1 MSQFYI
7 NSVKKRM
14 KWQKL
19 DLDNLQEEQISSSG
33 GGATSPEEEIL
44 YEESAEREDAISE
57 LRKRLH
63 DDFSHILDD
72 NIDISLNLNSN
83 KQDNISNQESK
94 ESNFNSSE
102 LNEAVAVL
110 SNIEDKVS
118 LDNEEEQKSNNF
130 DMKEQSPKIL
140 LGLISEL
147 RVLSERRTRVK
158 SKLSEVDSDLV
169 KLQEKIIIH
178 KKQHEKQIQHLQS
191 INQIYSQS
199 VSLVSKIVSEETDY
213 EKL

>member
-178 KKQHEKQIQHLQS
+178 KKHHEKQIQHLQS

>member
-94 ESNFNSSE
+94 EINFNSSE

>member
-33 GGATSPEEEIL
+33 GGVTSPEEEIL

-72 NIDISLNLNSN
+72 NIDVSLNLNSN

>member
-72 NIDISLNLNSN
+72 NIDVSLNLNSN

-118 LDNEEEQKSNNF
+118 FDNEEEQKSNNF

-178 KKQHEKQIQHLQS
+178 KKQHEKQIQRLQS

>member
-1 MSQFYI
+1 
-7 NSVKKRM
+7 
-14 KWQKL
+14 
-19 DLDNLQEEQISSSG
+19 
-33 GGATSPEEEIL
+33 
-44 YEESAEREDAISE
+44 
-57 LRKRLH
+57 
-63 DDFSHILDD
+63 
-72 NIDISLNLNSN
+72 
-83 KQDNISNQESK
+83 
-94 ESNFNSSE
+94 
-102 LNEAVAVL
+102 
-110 SNIEDKVS
+110 
-118 LDNEEEQKSNNF
+118 
-130 DMKEQSPKIL
+130 MKEQSPKIL

-178 KKQHEKQIQHLQS
+178 KKHHEKQIQHLQS

>member
-33 GGATSPEEEIL
+33 GGTTSPEEEIL

>member
-72 NIDISLNLNSN
+72 NIDVSLNLNSN

-178 KKQHEKQIQHLQS
+178 KKHHEKQIQHLQS

>member
-33 GGATSPEEEIL
+33 GGVTSPEEEIL

-72 NIDISLNLNSN
+72 NIDVSLNLNSN

-158 SKLSEVDSDLV
+158 SKLSEVDRDLV

>member
-72 NIDISLNLNSN
+72 NIDVSLNLNSN

-130 DMKEQSPKIL
+130 DMKECY
-140 LGLISEL
+140 
-147 RVLSERRTRVK
+147 
-158 SKLSEVDSDLV
+158 
-169 KLQEKIIIH
+169 
-178 KKQHEKQIQHLQS
+178 QIQVLFVVVVVPSSVAVVLKKHSTKAINFDHLDLQ
-191 INQIYSQS
+191 N
-199 VSLVSKIVSEETDY
+199 
-213 EKL
+213 

>member
-83 KQDNISNQESK
+83 NQDDISNQESK

>member
-33 GGATSPEEEIL
+33 GGTTSPEEEIL

-72 NIDISLNLNSN
+72 NIDVSLNLNSN

-178 KKQHEKQIQHLQS
+178 KKHHEKQIQHLQS

>member
-33 GGATSPEEEIL
+33 GGTTSPEEEIL

-72 NIDISLNLNSN
+72 NIDVSLNLNSN

>member
-83 KQDNISNQESK
+83 KQDNISNQEDK

>member
-72 NIDISLNLNSN
+72 NIDVSLNLNSN

>member
-33 GGATSPEEEIL
+33 GGTTSPEEEIL

-72 NIDISLNLNSN
+72 NIDVSLNLNSN

-147 RVLSERRTRVK
+147 RILSERRTRVK

>member
-72 NIDISLNLNSN
+72 NIDVSLNLNSN

-140 LGLISEL
+140 LGLISKL

>member
-1 MSQFYI
+1 MTNQEFKEMSLI
-7 NSVKKRM
+7 
-14 KWQKL
+14 
-19 DLDNLQEEQISSSG
+19 DHI
-33 GGATSPEEEIL
+33 T
-44 YEESAEREDAISE
+44 E

-83 KQDNISNQESK
+83 KQENISNQESK

-169 KLQEKIIIH
+169 KLQEKIG
-178 KKQHEKQIQHLQS
+178 KKK
-191 INQIYSQS
+191 
-199 VSLVSKIVSEETDY
+199 VSCIKNFI
-213 EKL
+213 